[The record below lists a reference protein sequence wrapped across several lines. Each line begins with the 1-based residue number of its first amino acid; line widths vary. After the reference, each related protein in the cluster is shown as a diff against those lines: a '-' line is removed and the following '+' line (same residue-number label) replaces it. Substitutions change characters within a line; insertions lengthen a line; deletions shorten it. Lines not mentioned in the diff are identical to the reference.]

1 MSFMFRLIA
10 QDEDAAPAVVF
21 QDSVSPGYVPLW
33 EEVGVYEAL
42 YNSDGREAGAIS
54 RALAFGADKLA
65 EDESLG
71 RLLPVSCRMGEAV
84 RFLENV
90 LRGCT
95 IHGSARVETR

>member
-1 MSFMFRLIA
+1 MSFVFRLVA
-10 QDEDAAPAVVF
+10 QDEDAAPAIVF

-33 EEVGVYEAL
+33 EAVGVYEAL
-42 YNSDGREAGAIS
+42 YNSDGRAAREIS

-65 EDESLG
+65 DDASLG
-71 RLLPVSCRMGEAV
+71 RLLPVSCRMSEAV

-95 IHGSARVETR
+95 THGAARIETR